1 MAILANVQTKHG
13 EDRELY
19 VRINNVEASNH
30 GVKSSVLF
38 RGFLS
43 QSAFND
49 GYHYLYE
56 EVIELI
62 VDPASPIWEQAY
74 LAYKAKYP
82 GCIDV

>member
-1 MAILANVQTKHG
+1 MAVTASVQTQHG

-30 GVKSSVLF
+30 GVASSVLF
-38 RGFLS
+38 RGYLS

-56 EVIELI
+56 EVLELI
-62 VDPASPIWEQAY
+62 VDPSLPIWEQSY
-74 LAYKAKYP
+74 QAYKSKYP
-82 GCIDV
+82 DCVDV